1 MEKVWLKH
9 YGDIPEEVTYDQYG
23 SMIDMIEEAVEKYGD
38 KPAFHCGFRDLSF
51 RDVDQLSRDFAAYLQ
66 EGLGLKKGDRIAI
79 MLPNILPFPVA
90 MMGIQRAGLVQVN
103 VNPLYTPR
111 ELGHQLQDA
120 DAETI
125 VIFNMCTPT
134 LAAVLGDTPV
144 KNVITVETDDLLNL
158 YLDSPPVHPAL
169 NEFSVR
175 FTEALAT
182 GADMEYTRPK
192 VTQDDLIFLQYTG
205 GTTGLSKGA
214 MLTHGNLLAN
224 MAGYDAVA
232 GHLTVEGDETIITAL
247 PLYHIFALMV
257 NLLTYFKYGAKNVL
271 IPNPRDMVAFVAELK
286 RHRMTAFSG
295 VNTLFGGLMMHPEF
309 PTVDFS
315 GLKITWAGG
324 SSTATPIAQ
333 KWAQVTGVEIR
344 EGYGLSETSPV
355 VSINPP
361 SFPKFTGTIGIPFPS
376 TEISLRDDQGNEV
389 AMGEPGELCVRGP
402 QVMQGYWNRED
413 ATSEV
418 FTKDGFFMT
427 GDIATCNDGLFK
439 IVDRKKDMIIVS
451 GFNVYPLE
459 IEEVAAGIKGVV
471 ETACVGVADA
481 KTGEAVKLFIAPKVE
496 GLTAEAVIAHCRENL
511 TGYKVPKQVEFMDEL
526 PKSAVGKVLRREL
539 RDA

>member
-1 MEKVWLKH
+1 MEKTWLKH
-9 YGDIPEEVTYDQYG
+9 YGDMPAEITFDTYG
-23 SMIDMIEEAVEKYGD
+23 SMIDMIEEAVAKFGD
-38 KPAFHCGFRDLSF
+38 KPAFHCGFRDLSY

-66 EGLGLKKGDRIAI
+66 EGLGLEKGDRIAI

-111 ELGHQLQDA
+111 ELGHQLRDA
-120 DAETI
+120 GAETI

-134 LAAVLGDTPV
+134 LAAVLAETPV
-144 KNVITVETDDLLNL
+144 KNVITAETDDLLNL

-175 FTEALAT
+175 FTDALKM
-182 GADMEYTRPK
+182 GADMEYSRPT

-224 MAGYDAVA
+224 MAGYEAFA
-232 GHLTVEGDETIITAL
+232 GHLTNEGEETIVTAL

-257 NLLTYFKYGAKNVL
+257 NLLTHFRYGAKNVL
-271 IPNPRDMVAFVAELK
+271 IPNPRDMAAFVAELK
-286 RHRMTAFSG
+286 RHRMTVFSG

-315 GLKITWAGG
+315 GLKIVWAGG
-324 SSTATPIAQ
+324 SATAGPIAA

-355 VSINPP
+355 VTINPLTID
-361 SFPKFTGTIGIPFPS
+361 KFTGTIGVPFPS

-389 AMGEPGELCVRGP
+389 AMGEPGELCVKGP

-418 FTKDGFFMT
+418 FTDDGFFMT

-459 IEEVAAGIKGVV
+459 IEEVAAGIQGVV
-471 ETACVGVADA
+471 ETACVGVADD

-496 GLTAEAVIAHCRENL
+496 GLTKEAVIAHCRENL